1 MLESRVVTPTAELA
15 ARFNAILA
23 TLRAATGAARCT
35 LRIDLPERGIH
46 CNDVV
51 AEAVATGVKSLRGQ
65 TAIDQR
71 AAGSIRWLA
80 EHHRPLVQPDLSGA
94 VQPAPPPEL
103 MSVFGVTAQML
114 GPVVRGGLLTG
125 WISVHYEKGAR
136 DWADADV
143 KALHAAVEQVQ
154 RELDETGGAGR
165 LTGKVALVTGG
176 NTGIGRAVAMAYADE
191 GADVAIAWIAREPDA
206 RSLVTEVE
214 RRGRAALAMRC
225 DVTSEADVRG
235 LVDGVVAR
243 FGRLDVLVNNAGIQK
258 AQPITET
265 TLGDWERMM
274 AVHLRGAFLCSR
286 EAARVMIPRRS
297 GRIIILSS
305 QLAYIGRPNYTAYS
319 AAKGGLLTFT
329 RALAQELAPHGI
341 LVNGIAPG
349 LIDTGFDPLPEATKR
364 AHAASLPLKRL
375 GMPEDLVGAFV
386 FLASDD
392 SRYFCGQTLHPN
404 GGEIMP

>member
-1 MLESRVVTPTAELA
+1 MKTTAELT
-15 ARFNAILA
+15 ARLDAILGALRGA
-23 TLRAATGAARCT
+23 TDAARCT

-51 AEAVATGVKSLRGQ
+51 AEALAAGVKSLRGQ
-65 TAIDQR
+65 TSIDQR

-94 VQPAPPPEL
+94 IEPAPPPEL

-114 GPVVRGGLLTG
+114 GPVVRGGMLTG
-125 WISVHYEKGAR
+125 WISVHQEKGAR
-136 DWADADV
+136 RWTDVDV
-143 KALHAAVEQVQ
+143 KALETAIDQVQ
-154 RELDETGGAGR
+154 RELDDHRGAGR
-165 LTGKVALVTGG
+165 LAGKVALVTGG

-206 RSLVTEVE
+206 RSLVAEVE
-214 RRGRAALAMRC
+214 RRGHGALAMRC
-225 DVTSEADVRG
+225 DVTSESDVRA
-235 LVDGVVAR
+235 LVDGVVGR
-243 FGRLDVLVNNAGIQK
+243 FGSLDVLVNNAGIQK

-265 TLGDWERMM
+265 TLDDWERMM

-297 GRIIILSS
+297 GRIVILSS

-341 LVNGIAPG
+341 LVNAVAPG
-349 LIDTGFDPLPEATKR
+349 LIDTGFDPLPEAAKL

>member
-1 MLESRVVTPTAELA
+1 
-15 ARFNAILA
+15 
-23 TLRAATGAARCT
+23 
-35 LRIDLPERGIH
+35 ERGIH

-51 AEAVATGVKSLRGQ
+51 AEAIAAGVKSLRGQ

-80 EHHRPLVQPDLSGA
+80 ERHRPLVQADLSGA

-114 GPVVRGGLLTG
+114 GPVVRGGALTG
-125 WISVHYEKGAR
+125 WISVRYEKGVR
-136 DWADADV
+136 RWSDADV
-143 KALHAAVEQVQ
+143 KALATAIEHVQ
-154 RELDETGGAGR
+154 GELDQAGGAGR
-165 LTGKVALVTGG
+165 LAGRIALVTGG
-176 NTGIGRAVAMAYADE
+176 NTGIGRAVAMAYAEE
-191 GADVAIAWIAREPDA
+191 GADVAIGWIAREPDA
-206 RSLVTEVE
+206 HSLVAEVE
-214 RRGRAALAMRC
+214 RRGRAALAVRC
-225 DVTSEADVRG
+225 DVTSERDVRA
-235 LVDGVVAR
+235 LVDSVVER

-265 TLGDWERMM
+265 TLEDWERMM

-305 QLAYIGRPNYTAYS
+305 QLAYIARPDYTAYS
-319 AAKGGLLTFT
+319 AATSSLLTFT
-329 RALAQELAPHGI
+329 RALAQELAAHGI
-341 LVNGIAPG
+341 LANGIAPG

-404 GGEIMP
+404 GGASHPHAVPRQNEGTGC